1 MPLSLMRRTPTT
13 NKGEVAMSN
22 NRDNYWDEDEEDD
35 DVNVT
40 TFDSDTDLVKKLRK
54 ALKVEQKRNKDLEST
69 LGELSKSQRERVLK
83 DVFASRGV
91 NPKVAAFVPGDLDA
105 SEEAISSWLEQN
117 AEIFGVQVQ
126 PRKEV
131 DSRDVASIR
140 QMDNVTTGALSPDKA
155 EDMGIKIQSA
165 QSAEDILNLIYGSQS

>member
-1 MPLSLMRRTPTT
+1 
-13 NKGEVAMSN
+13 MSN
-22 NRDNYWDEDEEDD
+22 NRDNYWDENEEEDD
-35 DVNVT
+35 VDMT

-91 NPKVAAFVPGDLDA
+91 NPKVAAFVPSDLDA